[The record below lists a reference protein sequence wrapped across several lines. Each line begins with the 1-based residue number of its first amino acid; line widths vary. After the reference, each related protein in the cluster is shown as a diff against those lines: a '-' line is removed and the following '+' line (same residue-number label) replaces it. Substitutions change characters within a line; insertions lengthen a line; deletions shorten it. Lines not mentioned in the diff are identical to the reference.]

1 MGPVSL
7 RPNRVDF
14 REVKLHSHLERNA
27 VDRQK
32 TTLPTDEMK
41 LGLLKKFLI
50 FTETADSL

>member
-14 REVKLHSHLERNA
+14 REVKLYSHLERHA
-27 VDRQK
+27 VDCQK
-32 TTLPTDEMK
+32 TTFPTDETK